1 VEVLFPLVFRI
12 KEVLFKILWEE
23 LLVQDPALT
32 INVLCANSH
41 YSFSIP
47 GVFQVVMSE
56 VVDMTL
62 QGAYSSLEGEGYK
75 LH

>member
-1 VEVLFPLVFRI
+1 MVVSSLMILSRWCVSDVCTVSCTVEVLFPLVVQI

-47 GVFQVVMSE
+47 GVF
-56 VVDMTL
+56 
-62 QGAYSSLEGEGYK
+62 K
-75 LH
+75 L